1 MTVDTSSGDHVIAR
15 DERSASPRGEQD
27 PQGDI
32 ERRAAARH
40 LLGNPLTCEEH
51 DPDIFRWIRRHEA
64 ELGRWFT
71 QRLGYR
77 LHLDADTARLYKTG
91 VVLERR
97 PLRTATGR
105 PLNSLEHTLVA
116 LTLAATAAG
125 PSIVS
130 LRDLVAQVRSAAV
143 EADVALPGD
152 AIEQR
157 AHVVAIKWMIDH
169 GLAAELHEHVDAYA
183 TDETADAVLRVRP
196 DRIALLLVPGT
207 AGSADLDELLR
218 RSERRS
224 ATRSWMRARLVE
236 EPVLYRTDVTDQ
248 EWGELRRRLGE
259 EERSLQEMFDLALEA
274 RAEGVAMIDG
284 ANALSDLPFPTT
296 GTLGHAALLTI
307 ERLGAIARESE
318 TTDDA
323 VPRAWF
329 DAVIADL
336 VAERESRWRNDYVER
351 PEKLSRHVLTLLV
364 DLRLAEAGVDDVR
377 LLPAAARF
385 LAVDKDGAPP
395 VPQQAELF

>member
-1 MTVDTSSGDHVIAR
+1 MTADTVADGDVAAAGSRTGDH
-15 DERSASPRGEQD
+15 D

-40 LLGNPLTCEEH
+40 LLSHPLTCEEH

-91 VVLERR
+91 VVLDRR

-125 PSIVS
+125 PAIVS

-143 EADVALPGD
+143 EADVSLSGD
-152 AIEQR
+152 AVEQR
-157 AHVVAIKWMIDH
+157 AHVVAIKWMIAH
-169 GLAAELHEHVDAYA
+169 GLVTELHEHVDAYA
-183 TDETADAVLRVRP
+183 TDESADAVLRMRP

-207 AGSADLDELLR
+207 AGAEHLDDLLE

-224 ATRSWMRARLVE
+224 ATRPWMRARLVE
-236 EPVLYRTDVTDQ
+236 EPVLYRTDVTED
-248 EWGELRRRLGE
+248 EWGELRRRLGV
-259 EERSLQEMFDLALEA
+259 EERSLHEMFDLSLEA

-296 GTLGHAALLTI
+296 GTLGHAALLAI
-307 ERLGAIARESE
+307 ERLGADSPVTRE
-318 TTDDA
+318 
-323 VPRAWF
+323 RF
-329 DAVIADL
+329 GAVIDEL
-336 VAERESRWRNDYVER
+336 VAERGKGWRNYYVER
-351 PEKLSRHVLTLLV
+351 PERLARHVISLLV
-364 DLRLAEAGVDDVR
+364 DLRLAETDAQHVR

-385 LAVDKDGAPP
+385 LAVDKPAEPA